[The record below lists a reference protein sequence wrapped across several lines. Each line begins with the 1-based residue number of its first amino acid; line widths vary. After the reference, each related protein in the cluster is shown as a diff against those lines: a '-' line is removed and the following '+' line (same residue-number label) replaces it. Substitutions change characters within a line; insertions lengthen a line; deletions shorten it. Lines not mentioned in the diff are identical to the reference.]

1 MTDSALL
8 YSFRRCPYAMRARMA
23 LICCQLSIRVR
34 EVALKD
40 KPAEL
45 LALNPKGTVPVL
57 VSGDTLLTESLDI
70 MLWATEQSSLPAAA
84 ALKQQVPAS
93 LALITANDEGF
104 KPWLDKYKYFDR
116 HPQFD
121 QNYYRNNACEF
132 IADLENR
139 LSHSTMLLGEAVSLA
154 DLAIFPFV
162 RQFAGV
168 EPGWLAARYPNV
180 ARWLDSHL
188 ASKAFSACMYKYPLY
203 QLQGDTLPL
212 VLAQE

>member
-1 MTDSALL
+1 MTEQALL

-23 LICCQLSIRVR
+23 LIFCQLPIRVR

-70 MLWATEQSSLPAAA
+70 MLWATKQSSQAAATALRQQLPAA
-84 ALKQQVPAS
+84 

-121 QNYYRNNACEF
+121 QSYYRDNACEF
-132 IADLENR
+132 IAGLDDR
-139 LSHSTMLLGEAVSLA
+139 LSQSTMLLGEEISLA

-168 EPGWLAARYPNV
+168 EPGWLDTNYPKV
-180 ARWLDSHL
+180 ARWLDNHL
-188 ASKAFSACMYKYPLY
+188 ASKAFAACMYKYPLY
-203 QLQGDTLPL
+203 QQQGDTLPL
-212 VLAQE
+212 VLMTG

>member
-23 LICCQLSIRVR
+23 LILCQLPVRVR

-45 LALNPKGTVPVL
+45 LALNPRGTVPVL

-70 MLWATEQSSLPAAA
+70 MLWATAQSSHPYASR
-84 ALKQQVPAS
+84 LKQQVPAA
-93 LALITANDEGF
+93 LALITVNDEGF

-116 HPQFD
+116 YPQFD
-121 QNYYRNNACEF
+121 QSYYRDNACEF
-132 IADLENR
+132 IADLDNR
-139 LSHSTMLLGEAVSLA
+139 LRHSSMLLGEEPSLA
-154 DLAIFPFV
+154 DVAIFPFV

-168 EPGWLAARYPNV
+168 EPGWLAARYPKV
-180 ARWLDSHL
+180 ARWLDKHL

-203 QLQGDTLPL
+203 QQQGNTLPL
-212 VLAQE
+212 VLAQD